1 MTHSLLNFKETTT
14 KDIFLCRLKGV
25 PIHFNCVVAKDIF
38 TFIDFA
44 IETSLIKFE
53 RHIAYRGTL
62 GRYNILN
69 DFQFSVDR
77 ADFISGKQYL
87 NLVKGDKLELT
98 EQLLSARPTRM
109 GKPGFIITFLYVY
122 VSKEDRKKI
131 YDL

>member
-1 MTHSLLNFKETTT
+1 MTHSLLNFKETTSQ
-14 KDIFLCRLKGV
+14 DIFLCRLKGV
-25 PIHFNCVVAKDIF
+25 PIHFNYVVAKDIF

-53 RHIAYRGTL
+53 RRIEYRGTL
-62 GRYNILN
+62 GRYKILN
-69 DFQFSVDR
+69 NFQFSVDR

-98 EQLLSARPTRM
+98 EQLLPARPTRM

-122 VSKEDRKKI
+122 VSKEEREKI
-131 YDL
+131 YAS